1 MLDLLIEKLHEF
13 KIDLNQHIVS
23 IVCDGAP
30 VMLKMGRLSKIHQQI
45 CLVHGVHLAVVDVL
59 YSKDSTS
66 FDLQETV
73 SDIHTDYNNMD
84 STPLI
89 GDISSENSDVEECSE
104 DDGDDDDEV
113 YDDVIIPPYALN
125 INATITKVRNIV
137 RMFRRSPLKNETLKK
152 YIYEHLGKI

>member
-89 GDISSENSDVEECSE
+89 GDISSE
-104 DDGDDDDEV
+104 DDGDDDDDEV